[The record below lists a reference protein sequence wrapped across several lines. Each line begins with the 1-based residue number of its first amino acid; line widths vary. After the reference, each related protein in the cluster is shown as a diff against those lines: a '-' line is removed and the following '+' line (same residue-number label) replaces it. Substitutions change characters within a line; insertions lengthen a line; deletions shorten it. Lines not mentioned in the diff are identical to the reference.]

1 MIGLL
6 ACLYALGV
14 TAQERKLRVH
24 VQNEDYYEMDSAKVT
39 VIGTGKS
46 YYTDKHGYVMINDMP
61 LVLDSLEVTKGRRYG
76 KVSPTI
82 QVKMFPE
89 VMKPF
94 SWFVKAGF
102 GCFVPG
108 MELEEFSPEFFIG
121 GGADIRLSRM
131 MAFQPAI
138 HFVYRKGS
146 CYDYDSWYDDETG
159 DYIYADKSTYEIG
172 TLEIPLLL
180 SWKLPLISMQT
191 FNSSLV
197 RILTWDCGETL
208 PERDIMDII
217 RRILLMTIMKWK
229 VLKNFSEVGS
239 PEEVPLVSG

>member
-76 KVSPTI
+76 KVAPTI

-180 SWKLPLISMQT
+180 S
-191 FNSSLV
+191 
-197 RILTWDCGETL
+197 
-208 PERDIMDII
+208 
-217 RRILLMTIMKWK
+217 
-229 VLKNFSEVGS
+229 
-239 PEEVPLVSG
+239 